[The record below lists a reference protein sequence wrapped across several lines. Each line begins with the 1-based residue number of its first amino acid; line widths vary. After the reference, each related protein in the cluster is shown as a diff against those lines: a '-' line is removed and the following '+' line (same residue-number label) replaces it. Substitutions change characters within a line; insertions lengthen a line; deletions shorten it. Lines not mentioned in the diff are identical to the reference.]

1 MRSAPRPGDHVRMV
15 TTADRPAT
23 WDLFRSSG
31 EARPTASLRTDAVT
45 TVLGVWFTLG
55 LFLDAYAH
63 ANIPGLET
71 FFTPWHAVF
80 YSGFAAVGLWILWL
94 VWGHVREGRRGLSA
108 VPLGYGATVVALPV
122 FAVSGGIDLVWHE
135 VIGIETTTDIFFSPS
150 HLGLV
155 VSMIV
160 ILTSPLRSAWA
171 RHAAGTRPSLGAVLP
186 GVLTLAFATSLVL
199 LFLTYGNALTFGSD
213 PIVEILSDPGRASRL
228 AASIVIT
235 TVVLVSPLLL
245 VARRWGLPRGTA
257 TILFAVCALIS
268 ALLAGFE
275 ANEIAAAA
283 LAAGVLV
290 DVLAAVLRPGAERR
304 AAFWLFGFLT
314 PVLTWAL
321 YLGVA
326 SATVGRLPLVTEF
339 WTGLPLVAGL
349 VGWALA
355 ALMLPNAAAPAAVA
369 APTAPKDAAS
379 V

>member
-1 MRSAPRPGDHVRMV
+1 MV

-31 EARPTASLRTDAVT
+31 EVRPTASLRTDAVT
-45 TVLGVWFTLG
+45 TALGVWFTLG

-80 YSGFAAVGLWILWL
+80 YSGFAAVAGWILWL
-94 VWGHVREGRRGLSA
+94 VWGHVRDGRRGLSA
-108 VPLGYGATVVALPV
+108 VPLGYGATVIALPV

-171 RHAAGTRPSLGAVLP
+171 RHPAGTRPSLGAVLP
-186 GVLTLAFATSLVL
+186 GVLTLAFAASLVL
-199 LFLTYGNALTFGSD
+199 LFLTYGNALTRGSVNV
-213 PIVEILSDPGRASRL
+213 VEALSATDNGAAGRL

-235 TVVLVSPLLL
+235 TLVLVAPLLL
-245 VARRWGLPRGTA
+245 VARRWSVPRGGA
-257 TILFAVCALIS
+257 TILFTVCAVIS
-268 ALLAGFE
+268 AVLTGFE
-275 ANEIAAAA
+275 ANEIA
-283 LAAGVLV
+283 LATVVAGVLV
-290 DVLAAVLRPGAERR
+290 DVLAAVLRPTGQRR

-314 PVLTWAL
+314 PLLTWAV
-321 YLGVA
+321 YLLVA
-326 SATVGRLPLVTEF
+326 SVTAGQLPLVTEF

-349 VGWALA
+349 IGWAVA
-355 ALMLPNAAAPAAVA
+355 ALLLPNAETPAVVA
-369 APTAPKDAAS
+369 APTEPRSTTS